1 MDKKQSQIVKT
12 SAILLLAGYGK
23 RIASITSNPKCLLKI
38 NNQSIIER
46 NLNILK
52 ALGIKNVTLVLGFK
66 KELIKK
72 EVIKFKKYFN
82 FNYSYNKNYIKFGN
96 SYSLLIGLKKTKG
109 KVIIFDG
116 DLVYSKKILENFI
129 IKGHESSFLI
139 GKTSIKDIE
148 CAKALIDKNGFIKKT
163 IDKRRIY
170 KYELKK
176 YKFIGEAIGI
186 LRISNRVRKLMI
198 DGLKDFLKKKKN
210 LILNW
215 EHFMNKF
222 LEENIILYNKTV
234 NSQWIEIDTK
244 EDYLRAISLFKKF
257 KNK

>member
-1 MDKKQSQIVKT
+1 MDKTKKQINKT
-12 SAILLLAGYGK
+12 SAVLLLAGYGK

-46 NLNILK
+46 NLDILK
-52 ALGIKNVTLVLGFK
+52 ELKVKNVTLVLGYK

-72 EVIKFKKYFN
+72 EIVKFKKYFK
-82 FNYSYNKNYIKFGN
+82 FNYSYNKNYRKFGN

-109 KVIIFDG
+109 KTIIFDG
-116 DLVYSKKILENFI
+116 DLIYSKKNLENFMFN
-129 IKGHESSFLI
+129 GHQSSFLI

-148 CAKALIDKNGFIKKT
+148 CAKALIDKNGFVKKT
-163 IDKRRIY
+163 IDKRPIN

-176 YKFIGEAIGI
+176 YRFVGEAIGI
-186 LRISNRVRKLMI
+186 LRVSNRIRNLMVE
-198 DGLKDFLKKKKN
+198 GLKKFLKKKKN

-215 EHFMNKF
+215 EHFMNEF
-222 LEENIILYNKTV
+222 LENNLIMYNKTL

-244 EDYLRAISLFKKF
+244 KDYLRAISLFK
-257 KNK
+257 NK